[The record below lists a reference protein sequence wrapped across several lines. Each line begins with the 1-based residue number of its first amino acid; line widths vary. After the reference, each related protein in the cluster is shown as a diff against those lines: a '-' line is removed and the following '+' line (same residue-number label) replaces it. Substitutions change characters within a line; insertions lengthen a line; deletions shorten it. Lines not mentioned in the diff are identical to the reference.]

1 MQRSE
6 KISIGRDS
14 GVHEDQCES
23 GAMLAL
29 GPRDRRSVSQSSLG
43 GQDDADDCGGGAEDL
58 DLQVVAR
65 WDAGLLRE
73 PETGLLLYLLHHVAH
88 HYPVIV
94 GDAHLDQ
101 RDSGVRESVESVKIK
116 LTLK

>member
-23 GAMLAL
+23 GVMLAL

-43 GQDDADDCGGGAEDL
+43 GQEEADDCGGGAEDL
-58 DLQVVAR
+58 DPRIQIELEKLNSSTDVINKLELDLEVRPFRMLQYQA
-65 WDAGLLRE
+65 
-73 PETGLLLYLLHHVAH
+73 
-88 HYPVIV
+88 
-94 GDAHLDQ
+94 LDSIHFGNSFYSN
-101 RDSGVRESVESVKIK
+101 D
-116 LTLK
+116 TL